1 MTSTTDSG
9 HHKQIKSKILNIIK
23 WILLT
28 GRADNSGLPSF
39 FPANLYLRKIWQN
52 YKSKIRKRRDKLM
65 SASVTMPKVY
75 KEIVDFLAAGTTS
88 QGFISFQ
95 LSDKAQERVAN
106 LI

>member
-1 MTSTTDSG
+1 
-9 HHKQIKSKILNIIK
+9 
-23 WILLT
+23 
-28 GRADNSGLPSF
+28 
-39 FPANLYLRKIWQN
+39 
-52 YKSKIRKRRDKLM
+52 M

-106 LI
+106 LIQQAKKGLTGDEKKVRPLLGAKASDDARQSKH